1 MHAMTASHTF
11 AADARAMAFRQIAS
25 RYFRGVYAQCANVC
39 ILAWMRL
46 HITHPLPNRE
56 RKNGEKNTNL
66 SSDQMLHASHRAHRA
81 RCKIGRWKKNI
92 PKWMDRPNERTKKL
106 FTPLEWDDV
115 YDEEEE
121 EEDGKRC
128 FLFDF
133 AIAAAAAAIA
143 LCSFTHTKISDFVCS
158 DTVHHTL
165 YACSTRSIHFSE
177 FFFSAASSAFSVLRT
192 E

>member
-1 MHAMTASHTF
+1 MYIGLNATTHNAPIAQPWTKEWREKYESIVGPN
-11 AADARAMAFRQIAS
+11 AACIAS
-25 RYFRGVYAQCANVC
+25 CTSCALQN
-39 ILAWMRL
+39 
-46 HITHPLPNRE
+46 
-56 RKNGEKNTNL
+56 
-66 SSDQMLHASHRAHRA
+66 
-81 RCKIGRWKKNI
+81 WKMKKKI